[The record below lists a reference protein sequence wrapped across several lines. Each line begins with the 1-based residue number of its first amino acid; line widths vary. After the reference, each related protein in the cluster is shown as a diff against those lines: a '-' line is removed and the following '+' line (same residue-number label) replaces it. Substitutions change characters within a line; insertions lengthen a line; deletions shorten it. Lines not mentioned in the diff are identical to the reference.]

1 MTVFGRLGT
10 LLVVLCGAALL
21 IVDPLRSPPGL
32 WYAAIGI
39 ITGTTMIAYIAIS
52 SLFLRSPQP
61 APKSTYSRT
70 YDESKTTSTTS
81 VTDSQPVDAPQTA
94 GSTKSGDREP
104 QPTTDENTEPSEP
117 PTSDEK
123 LGPSSTT
130 LKRPQY
136 LLETPQT
143 MQRSASYTHLSQT
156 KKTAGWSIRQ
166 NRHVTSIAS
175 PRQNSST
182 GIENEYFK
190 PVDLG
195 REIKFA
201 QIDTRFSFLDIDLG
215 PEFIG
220 LDPIPDL
227 VEIDIGPSAVS
238 KELVRSPV
246 EIKISSFIK
255 ALLTPTPR
263 SYGTA
268 ELNDNVLSSS
278 DNHAHRQTDDRETRR
293 RLAPADTHETRY
305 SDQDR
310 YIGSR
315 YKPLTGTYG
324 QQESVEKWLMSPG
337 LEHEKH
343 RPTTAD
349 KTGYGIR
356 EEIGGVND
364 ERSNEPHSF
373 HRESV
378 VEEVPLEPRD
388 MGVADE
394 TGVDMGMNYSLPR
407 WGSTQWNAD
416 PFGLNDIA
424 TGFSE
429 PEESVIDPIEQPEL
443 GYGMSD
449 RDTGMLSEEPV
460 VDPDAGAEMFG
471 LDEFSESLEGRFDLS
486 VSDVNGSNPLFPEAE
501 SFLLDEAR
509 EDDWLRF

>member
-21 IVDPLRSPPGL
+21 IVDTLRSPPGL

-61 APKSTYSRT
+61 APKSTYSRK
-70 YDESKTTSTTS
+70 YDESKTTSTTR

-324 QQESVEKWLMSPG
+324 QQALLKS
-337 LEHEKH
+337 
-343 RPTTAD
+343 
-349 KTGYGIR
+349 
-356 EEIGGVND
+356 
-364 ERSNEPHSF
+364 
-373 HRESV
+373 
-378 VEEVPLEPRD
+378 
-388 MGVADE
+388 
-394 TGVDMGMNYSLPR
+394 
-407 WGSTQWNAD
+407 
-416 PFGLNDIA
+416 
-424 TGFSE
+424 SE
-429 PEESVIDPIEQPEL
+429 C
-443 GYGMSD
+443 Y
-449 RDTGMLSEEPV
+449 
-460 VDPDAGAEMFG
+460 
-471 LDEFSESLEGRFDLS
+471 RF
-486 VSDVNGSNPLFPEAE
+486 
-501 SFLLDEAR
+501 AR
-509 EDDWLRF
+509 